1 MKQGD
6 VFVIDGIEPLF
17 IADTVTPS
25 GAIYARKFDIHKGA
39 YGGLEAFQVS
49 TEFRILF
56 NSLDLSGNY
65 TKVRIGNITLK
76 DFVLSRQKK
85 PQPSVEMSNSMDEL
99 EKRMRPHAYSDVGFL
114 GVTESLESVLSQDE
128 QTFKNLGITFEK
140 VGGELQRII
149 GATRE
154 QKRKLKSPESREHER
169 ASFDWYQK
177 AVKQTLPPIFTHE
190 NLPDLDIGN
199 LFDKYQVFFMEFRGG
214 QECPWDCNTYES
226 GVHRIGL
233 QPQKSDDKVPLW
245 SSFDFLLINR
255 QTGEYIFAPGLI
267 VHLIMEHHF
276 FEGKESPY
284 RVEPSK
290 LVQVLGLV

>member
-6 VFVIDGIEPLF
+6 VFVVEEKESLF

-49 TEFRILF
+49 AEFRILF
-56 NSLDLSGNY
+56 NSLGLSGNY
-65 TKVRIGNITLK
+65 TKVKIGNITLQ

-85 PQPSVEMSNSMDEL
+85 HQPPVVMSNSIDEL
-99 EKRMRPHAYSDVGFL
+99 EKRMRPHAYSGVGFL
-114 GVTESLESVLSQDE
+114 GVTESLESVLAQDE
-128 QTFKNLGITFEK
+128 QTLRNLGITFEK
-140 VGGELQRII
+140 VGGELQKII
-149 GATRE
+149 GTTWE
-154 QKRKLKSPESREHER
+154 QTRKLEPPESRERAR

-177 AVKQTLPPIFTHE
+177 AVKHTLPPYFSHE
-190 NLPDLDIGN
+190 NLPGLDIGYI
-199 LFDKYQVFFMEFRGG
+199 LDKYQVFFMEFKGI
-214 QECPWDCNTYES
+214 QECPWNCKIYES
-226 GVHRIGL
+226 GVYRIGM
-233 QPQKSDDKVPLW
+233 QPQTPDGRVPLW

-255 QTGEYIFAPGLI
+255 QTGEYIFAPGLM
-267 VHLIMEHHF
+267 VHLIIEHHF

-290 LVQVLGLV
+290 LVQVLELV